1 MIMYLHLVVLKF
13 IHITIRLLL
22 LISDIQSTAALLLL
36 LSVNTDLF
44 LFIYGITPHVQ
55 LHIHSVLAMVVPQEF
70 LAPICCHRSQ
80 VLH

>member
-36 LSVNTDLF
+36 L
-44 LFIYGITPHVQ
+44 Q
-55 LHIHSVLAMVVPQEF
+55 
-70 LAPICCHRSQ
+70 HRL
-80 VLH
+80 VFV